1 MKALFIG
8 GTGTISSGIT
18 KQLLEKGCELYL
30 LNRGT
35 RNEDLPAGVNI
46 IKADIND
53 EEQVSKHIENLE
65 FDVVADFI
73 AFEPAQVER
82 DYRLFKGKTK
92 QFMFIS
98 SASAYQTLYPII
110 ELQRELLIKSILG
123 VFQK

>member
-8 GTGTISSGIT
+8 GTGTISSAIT

-53 EEQVSKHIENLE
+53 EDQVC
-65 FDVVADFI
+65 
-73 AFEPAQVER
+73 
-82 DYRLFKGKTK
+82 
-92 QFMFIS
+92 
-98 SASAYQTLYPII
+98 
-110 ELQRELLIKSILG
+110 
-123 VFQK
+123 